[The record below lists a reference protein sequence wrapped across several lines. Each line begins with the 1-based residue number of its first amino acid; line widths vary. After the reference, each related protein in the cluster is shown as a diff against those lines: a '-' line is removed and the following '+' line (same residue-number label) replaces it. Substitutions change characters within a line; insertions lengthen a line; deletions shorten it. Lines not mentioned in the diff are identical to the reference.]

1 MGDGGFKWTIF
12 EIFELAMAV
21 SILIVIGS
29 AILIAPSTDFQ
40 RAKITSAEVS
50 YISSLISDSD
60 FSIDTKYKDTEL
72 KTETGEIVAKYKKK
86 ESSYPYFGSE
96 VKINNID
103 SDNQQISSN

>member
-1 MGDGGFKWTIF
+1 MGDGGFEWTIF
-12 EIFELAMAV
+12 EIFELAMSV

-60 FSIDTKYKDTEL
+60 FSIDTAYEDTEL
-72 KTETGEIVAKYKKK
+72 KTEDNKIVAKYKKK
-86 ESSYPYFGSE
+86 ESEYPYFGSE
-96 VKINNID
+96 IKV
-103 SDNQQISSN
+103 DNLESNKQQIRSN